1 MLRAMT
7 QTVGVLLEHGETLSQ
22 RAARRLR
29 GALAENRISQTEL
42 ARVLHMPQQKIS
54 RKVNG
59 QTPLMVDEI
68 ELIAQALN
76 VSLEAVLG
84 IGDFAERP
92 IGLCAI
98 RDSNPEPA
106 DSMPRRRHLVLVSAE
121 GVAPVLPLRRA
132 GETAVRLVVL
142 GGAA

>member
-1 MLRAMT
+1 MT
-7 QTVGVLLEHGETLSQ
+7 ILNLVPDTGDDLPSRQIS
-22 RAARRLR
+22 RRIR
-29 GALAENRISQTEL
+29 GLMAERRISGVKMAAAIGMNQKAFSRRYADEVDWSIDEL
-42 ARVLHMPQQKIS
+42 ALVAR
-54 RKVNG
+54 
-59 QTPLMVDEI
+59 
-68 ELIAQALN
+68 ALE
-76 VSLEAVLG
+76 VPFGE
-84 IGDFAERP
+84 
-92 IGLCAI
+92 LCAI